1 MSRRSTPSPQPWI
14 PIRRLE
20 PRHRQRL
27 ADHLLALSAQDRYR
41 RFGHAASDEQIRR
54 HVAQLDFGRDELFGV
69 FDTRLR
75 LIASAHLACP
85 PTDASPDIGAEFGVS
100 VLAEAR
106 GLGLGRRLFD
116 HAALH
121 ARNRGLGKLYIH
133 ALAENTA
140 MLAIAR
146 AAGATITRCGPE
158 ADAWVELPP
167 ETVASQ
173 VEQWLG
179 QGAAELDYGLKRQM
193 RRLSGWW
200 RRRPV
205 GARPEDGPTR

>member
-1 MSRRSTPSPQPWI
+1 MSRRRTPPPQPWI

-20 PRHRQRL
+20 PRHRHRL
-27 ADHLLALSAQDRYR
+27 TTHLLALSPQDRYR
-41 RFGHAASDEQIRR
+41 RFGHVASDAQICR
-54 HVAQLDFGRDELFGV
+54 HVAQLDFRRDELFGV
-69 FDTRLR
+69 FDARLR
-75 LIASAHLACP
+75 LIATAHLACP
-85 PTDASPDIGAEFGVS
+85 PADLSHDIGAEFGVS
-100 VLAEAR
+100 VLPDAR

-121 ARNRGLGKLYIH
+121 ARNRGLGRLYIH

-146 AAGATITRCGPE
+146 AAGATITRSGPE
-158 ADAWVELPP
+158 ADAWIELPP

-173 VEQWLG
+173 VEQWLEH
-179 QGAAELDYGLKRQM
+179 GAAELDYGLKRQM

-200 RRRPV
+200 RRQPS
-205 GARPEDGPTR
+205 GARAEDESAN